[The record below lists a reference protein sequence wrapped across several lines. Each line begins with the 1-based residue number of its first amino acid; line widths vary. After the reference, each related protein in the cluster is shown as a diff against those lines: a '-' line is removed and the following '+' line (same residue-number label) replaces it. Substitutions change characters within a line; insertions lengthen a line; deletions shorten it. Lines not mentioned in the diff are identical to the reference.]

1 MTKIGNNNNNNNN
14 LSNFN
19 KSAIAWF
26 IIYIAIGLT
35 ISFIVPFPLSLIFYI
50 GIYLLL
56 QTHRI
61 KSIQK
66 RYHYSESNSD
76 KENNKTKDKKYSNKF
91 FKSLSNI
98 LFGDSQFP
106 PNDSQSLKLVCMNCG
121 KEHKDRTCPSC
132 GSTAVR
138 LG

>member
-1 MTKIGNNNNNNNN
+1 MTKIGNNNNNN

-66 RYHYSESNSD
+66 RYHYSESNYD
-76 KENNKTKDKKYSNKF
+76 KENNKTILIQN
-91 FKSLSNI
+91 FKEIPYMFNLETIIAYN
-98 LFGDSQFP
+98 
-106 PNDSQSLKLVCMNCG
+106 
-121 KEHKDRTCPSC
+121 
-132 GSTAVR
+132 
-138 LG
+138 

>member
-1 MTKIGNNNNNNNN
+1 MTKIGNNNNNNN

-76 KENNKTKDKKYSNKF
+76 KENNKTKDKKYTNKF

-98 LFGDSQFP
+98 LFGDNQFLQ
-106 PNDSQSLKLVCMNCG
+106 NGSQSLKFFCMNCG
-121 KEHKDRTCPSC
+121 KEHKDGTCPSC